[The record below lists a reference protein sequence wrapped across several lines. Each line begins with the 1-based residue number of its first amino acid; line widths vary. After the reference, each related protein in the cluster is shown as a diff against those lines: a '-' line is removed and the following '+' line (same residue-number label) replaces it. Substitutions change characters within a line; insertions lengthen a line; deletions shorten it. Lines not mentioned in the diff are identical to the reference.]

1 MQQLR
6 STELPDFIV
15 KSTFWVSITS
25 TLLLIPFTINNFIQG
40 RFLLGIFTTI
50 ILLLCSIN
58 AWFGLNGQYRNGLN
72 LFAIAPIFTF
82 AIGLAFYQLGIA
94 GSYWAPLAL
103 LALYYTLPQEQ
114 ARIVNVLYLCIIIP
128 IAWHVL
134 DPALAVRFLAV
145 LLGISFF
152 AFASIHEIYKTH
164 YLLKEQS
171 ITDNLTGLYNRSL
184 LQNSIEN
191 AINQSQRSNTPMAI
205 LMLDIDQFKKI
216 NDQFGHD
223 IGDSVLKS
231 TGEFL
236 ADFFRSSDIVFRI
249 GGEEFL
255 AIIYNTDNASSLK
268 VAEKLRQEFELLPL
282 IPNHTVTISIGVS
295 NLQPNMDWKEW
306 MKHGDENLYKAKSNG
321 RNQVVA

>member
-1 MQQLR
+1 MQQLH
-6 STELPDFIV
+6 STDLPDFII
-15 KSTFWVSITS
+15 KSTFWVAVISA
-25 TLLLIPFTINNFIQG
+25 LLLIPFTINNFLQG
-40 RFLLGIFTTI
+40 RFLLGILTTM
-50 ILLLCSIN
+50 ILLLCSVN
-58 AWFGLNGQYRNGLN
+58 AWFGLNGHYRNGLN
-72 LFAIAPIFTF
+72 LFAIAPFFTF
-82 AIGLAFYQLGIA
+82 AIGIAVYQLGIA

-103 LALYYTLPQEQ
+103 LALYYTLPQKQ
-114 ARIVNVLYLCIIIP
+114 ARIVNILYLCVIVP
-128 IAWHVL
+128 IAWYVL
-134 DPALAVRFLAV
+134 DLAIAARFFAV
-145 LLGISFF
+145 LLGISLF
-152 AFASIHEIYKTH
+152 AFLSLHEIYKTH

-205 LMLDIDQFKKI
+205 LMLDIDQFKTI

-223 IGDSVLKS
+223 IGDSVLKL

-236 ADFFRSSDIVFRI
+236 ATFFRSSDIAFRI

-255 AIIYNTDNASSLK
+255 AIIYNTDNANALK

-282 IPNHTVTISIGVS
+282 IPNHTVTISIGLS
-295 NLQPNMDWKEW
+295 NLQANMDWKRW
-306 MKHGDENLYKAKSNG
+306 MKQGDDNLYKAKSNG